1 MSINLDHISFTWQ
14 PITPFPK
21 GLETVVCDNSRFIT
35 FRIEPGKGTKL
46 AISTDGINWNELPC
60 SGSVTSLCACNG
72 LYAAINDKKCCY
84 STDLESWKEITDDP
98 VSLKKLIW
106 TGDEYI
112 ALCEQDCY
120 DPHSYPHNYKQTVIY
135 SLHSA
140 ERVWGKNRLKHVVS
154 GDVFADLVYLNG
166 EFIAVSY
173 RDPDY
178 ARYNSSFS
186 PEQVLYKGQ
195 TIEALERVETED
207 IEFSEDSR
215 VWTGLG
221 KLFLWAS
228 EDKTYVIDDIWT
240 SWQSIDYRIVD
251 MVEAESFLIGC
262 LSESRQGKSRKELY
276 VSTDGFTWK
285 PINLPDFDFWGNE
298 IKLVYQIGRL
308 IVTDG
313 WHVYIGILNH

>member
-1 MSINLDHISFTWQ
+1 MSINLDHISFTWR

-21 GLETVVCDNSRFIT
+21 GLNTVASDNSRFIT
-35 FRIEPGKGTKL
+35 GRIELGTGIKL
-46 AISTDGINWNELPC
+46 AISSDGINWNELPC
-60 SGSVTSLCACNG
+60 SGTITAFCACNG
-72 LYAAINDKKCCY
+72 LYVAIRDKKCCY

-178 ARYNSSFS
+178 ARYNSSFN

-195 TIEALERVETED
+195 TIEELERFETEK
-207 IEFSEDSR
+207 IEFWEDSR
-215 VWTGLG
+215 LWTGLG
-221 KLFLWAS
+221 KFFLCAS
-228 EDKTYVIDDIWT
+228 EDKTYVLDDINS
-240 SWQSIDYRIVD
+240 SWQSIDYRIED
-251 MVEAESFLIGC
+251 MVEADSFLIGC
-262 LSESRQGKSRKELY
+262 LSDSRQGKTRKELY

-285 PINLPDFDFWGNE
+285 PINLPDFDLLGNE
-298 IKLVYQIGRL
+298 IKLVYQAGRL

-313 WHVYIGILNH
+313 WHVCIGTLNH